1 MTHQDQPVDLS
12 IIDTKE
18 IEKIKN
24 KKKRADD
31 IMDII
36 HEHWLDKNKEFIDEI
51 EPLIEELLKK

>member
-36 HEHWLDKNKEFIDEI
+36 HEH
-51 EPLIEELLKK
+51 